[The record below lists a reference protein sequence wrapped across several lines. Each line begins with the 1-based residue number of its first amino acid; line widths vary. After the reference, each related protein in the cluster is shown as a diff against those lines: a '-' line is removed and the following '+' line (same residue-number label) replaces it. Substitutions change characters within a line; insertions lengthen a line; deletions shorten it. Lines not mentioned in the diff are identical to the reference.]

1 MQASGFPHDRFYDN
15 KEERDMIQT
24 CISILAG
31 ALAGVAVYRIQKC
44 RDKKSQTTQNPLPS
58 FQNEQTENES
68 SCSGP
73 YSAEDVA
80 NFIIDY
86 VNVELGSAIN
96 NWMLNC
102 ILYYVQGIFLANG
115 FECFK
120 EDIWTYT
127 ICPVVP
133 CVYESYVYNGSTG
146 IVSFEKRN
154 SPIAKADG
162 KRIED
167 IVKRM
172 YRINV
177 LNLSDKIQSQAVFE
191 KHYDAEKVD
200 DNNPFYEAIPKD
212 ELKVYFAQFVVG
224 TPKNNENNVSDKDCY
239 EVYEICDY
247 VLEYVLKRN
256 RTINVFK
263 LNSLLYIMQASY
275 LHYYNKSLFN
285 ENFEAWMAGPTL
297 PSVWKKYKKFGGCS
311 ILSRDFQYN
320 IKNEDTIF
328 LNEIIDIFGE
338 CSETSLSDM
347 MISQKAYE
355 DAFKLRIPNCSIMPV
370 IENEAIKTSFSGF
383 LAEAQEKT

>member
-1 MQASGFPHDRFYDN
+1 
-15 KEERDMIQT
+15 MIQT
-24 CISILAG
+24 CLSVLTG
-31 ALAGVAVYRIQKC
+31 ALAGVAVYKIQKC
-44 RDKKSQTTQNPLPS
+44 KDKKSQTAQNLLSS
-58 FQNEQTENES
+58 FQNEQAESES

-115 FECFK
+115 SECFK
-120 EDIWTYT
+120 DDIWTYT

-133 CVYESYVYNGSTG
+133 CVYESYVYNGSVG

-154 SPIAKADG
+154 LPIAKADG

-167 IVKRM
+167 IVKKM
-172 YRINV
+172 YRLNV
-177 LNLSDKIQSQAVFE
+177 LNLSDKIQGQAVFE

-200 DNNPFYEAIPKD
+200 DNNPFYEIIPKN
-212 ELKVYFAQFVVG
+212 ELKAYFAQFVVG
-224 TPKNNENNVSDKDCY
+224 TPQDNESNVSDKDCY

-247 VLEYVLKRN
+247 ILEYISKKN

-275 LHYYNKSLFN
+275 LHYYNKPLFD

-297 PSVWKKYKKFGGCS
+297 PSVWKKYRRFGGCS
-311 ILSRDFQYN
+311 ILSKDFHYS
-320 IKNEDTIF
+320 IRNEDMAF
-328 LNEIIDIFGE
+328 LNEIIDIFVE
-338 CSETSLSDM
+338 CSETGLSDM
-347 MISQKAYE
+347 MISQKAYT

-370 IENEAIKTSFSGF
+370 IKNEAIKASFSEF
-383 LAEAQEKT
+383 LAEAENSDKEQA

>member
-1 MQASGFPHDRFYDN
+1 M
-15 KEERDMIQT
+15 MQT
-24 CISILAG
+24 CFYILAG
-31 ALAGVAVYRIQKC
+31 ALAGVAVYKIQKHT
-44 RDKKSQTTQNPLPS
+44 DKKAQATRNPLPS
-58 FQNEQTENES
+58 FEDEQS
-68 SCSGP
+68 FSKP

-102 ILYYVQGIFLANG
+102 ILYYVQGIFLASG
-115 FECFK
+115 SECFK

-146 IVSFEKRN
+146 IVSFEKRKF
-154 SPIAKADG
+154 PISKADG

-177 LNLSDKIQSQAVFE
+177 LNLSDKIQGQAVFE

-212 ELKVYFAQFVVG
+212 ELKAYFAQFVIG
-224 TPKNNENNVSDKDCY
+224 TSKSNENNASDKDCY

-247 VLEYVLKRN
+247 VLEYVSKRN

-275 LHYYNKSLFN
+275 LHYYNKPMFN
-285 ENFEAWMAGPTL
+285 ENFEAWMSGPIL

-311 ILSRDFQYN
+311 ILSKDFHYS
-320 IKNEDTIF
+320 IRNEDMAF
-328 LNEIIDIFGE
+328 LNDIIEIFGE
-338 CSETSLSDM
+338 CSESSLNDM
-347 MISQKAYE
+347 LISQKAYK
-355 DAFKLRIPNCSIMPV
+355 DAFELRIPNCNIMPV
-370 IENEAIKTSFSGF
+370 IEKAAIKASFSEF
-383 LAEAQEKT
+383 LSEAEQSNKN

>member
-1 MQASGFPHDRFYDN
+1 
-15 KEERDMIQT
+15 MIQT

-31 ALAGVAVYRIQKC
+31 ALAGVAVYNIQK
-44 RDKKSQTTQNPLPS
+44 RTDKTLQTSRNQSS
-58 FQNEQTENES
+58 FQDEQDVIENDL
-68 SCSGP
+68 SCSRP

-80 NFIIDY
+80 KFIIDY

-115 FECFK
+115 SECFK

-146 IVSFEKRN
+146 IVSFERRKL
-154 SPIAKADG
+154 PISKADG

-177 LNLSDKIQSQAVFE
+177 LNLSDKIQGQAVFE
-191 KHYDAEKVD
+191 KHYNAEKVD
-200 DNNPFYEAIPKD
+200 DNNPFYEIIPKN
-212 ELKVYFAQFVVG
+212 ELKAYFAQFMIG
-224 TPKNNENNVSDKDCY
+224 TPKDNESNVSNKNCY

-247 VLEYVLKRN
+247 VLEYISKKN

-275 LHYYNKSLFN
+275 LHYYNKPLFD
-285 ENFEAWMAGPTL
+285 EDFEAWMAGPIL

-320 IKNEDTIF
+320 IKNEDMIF

-370 IENEAIKTSFSGF
+370 IEKDAIKTSFSGF

>member
-1 MQASGFPHDRFYDN
+1 
-15 KEERDMIQT
+15 MIQT
-24 CISILAG
+24 CFSILAG
-31 ALAGVAVYRIQKC
+31 ALTGVAVYKIQKHT
-44 RDKKSQTTQNPLPS
+44 DKKSQTAQNPLPS
-58 FQNEQTENES
+58 FQDEQS
-68 SCSGP
+68 FSKP

-120 EDIWTYT
+120 ENIWTYT

-133 CVYESYVYNGSTG
+133 CVYESYVYNGSVG
-146 IVSFEKRN
+146 IVSFERHK
-154 SPIAKADG
+154 SSISKADG

-200 DNNPFYEAIPKD
+200 NNNPFYEIIPKD
-212 ELKVYFAQFVVG
+212 ELKAYFAQFVIG
-224 TPKNNENNVSDKDCY
+224 TPKNNENNVFDKDCY

-247 VLEYVLKRN
+247 ILEYVSKKHG
-256 RTINVFK
+256 TINVFK

-275 LHYYNKSLFN
+275 LHYYNKPLFN
-285 ENFEAWMAGPTL
+285 EDFEAWMSGPIL
-297 PSVWKKYKKFGGCS
+297 PSVWKRYKKFGGCS
-311 ILSRDFQYN
+311 ILSKDFQYS
-320 IKNEDTIF
+320 IRNEDMAF
-328 LNEIIDIFGE
+328 LNDIIEMFGE
-338 CSETSLSDM
+338 CSESSLSDM
-347 MISQKAYE
+347 LISQKAYK
-355 DAFKLRIPNCSIMPV
+355 DAFELRIPNCDIMPV
-370 IENEAIKTSFSGF
+370 IEKDAIKILHKS
-383 LAEAQEKT
+383 

>member
-1 MQASGFPHDRFYDN
+1 
-15 KEERDMIQT
+15 MIQT
-24 CISILAG
+24 CLSIITG
-31 ALAGVAVYRIQKC
+31 ALAGVAVYKIQKHT
-44 RDKKSQTTQNPLPS
+44 DKKSQTAQNLLPS
-58 FQNEQTENES
+58 FQNEQAENEP

-102 ILYYVQGIFLANG
+102 ILYYVQGIFLASG
-115 FECFK
+115 SECFK

-133 CVYESYVYNGSTG
+133 CVYESYVYNGSVG
-146 IVSFEKRN
+146 IVSFERRN

-177 LNLSDKIQSQAVFE
+177 LNLSDKIQGQAVFE

-212 ELKVYFAQFVVG
+212 ELKAYFAQFVVG
-224 TPKNNENNVSDKDCY
+224 TSKSNENNASDKDCY

-247 VLEYVLKRN
+247 VLEYISKKN

-275 LHYYNKSLFN
+275 LHYYNKPLFN

-311 ILSRDFQYN
+311 ILSTDFQYS
-320 IKNEDTIF
+320 IRNEDMAF
-328 LNEIIDIFGE
+328 LNDIIEIFGE
-338 CSETSLSDM
+338 CSESSLNDM
-347 MISQKAYE
+347 LISQKAYK
-355 DAFKLRIPNCSIMPV
+355 DAFELRIPNCSIMPV
-370 IENEAIKTSFSGF
+370 IENEAIKASFSEF
-383 LAEAQEKT
+383 LAEAEQSHKN

>member
-1 MQASGFPHDRFYDN
+1 
-15 KEERDMIQT
+15 MIQT

-31 ALAGVAVYRIQKC
+31 ALAGVAVYNIQKHT
-44 RDKKSQTTQNPLPS
+44 DKTLQTSKNHSS
-58 FQNEQTENES
+58 FQDEQDIVENKS
-68 SCSGP
+68 SCSKP

-102 ILYYVQGIFLANG
+102 ILYYVQGIFLASG
-115 FECFK
+115 SECFK

-133 CVYESYVYNGSTG
+133 CVYESYIHIGSVG
-146 IVSFEKRN
+146 IVSFERRN
-154 SPIAKADG
+154 LPIAKADG

-172 YRINV
+172 YRLNV
-177 LNLSDKIQSQAVFE
+177 LNLSDKIQGQAVFE

-200 DNNPFYEAIPKD
+200 DNNPFYEVIPKD
-212 ELKVYFAQFVVG
+212 ELKAYFAQFVIG
-224 TPKNNENNVSDKDCY
+224 APKNSENNVSDKDCY

-247 VLEYVLKRN
+247 VLEYISKRN
-256 RTINVFK
+256 KTVNVFK

-275 LHYYNKSLFN
+275 LHYYNKPLFD

-297 PSVWKKYKKFGGCS
+297 PSVWKKHKRFGGCS
-311 ILSRDFQYN
+311 ILSKDFHYS
-320 IKNEDTIF
+320 IRNEDMAF

-338 CSETSLSDM
+338 CSETSLGNM

-370 IENEAIKTSFSGF
+370 IEKDAIKASFSEF
-383 LAEAQEKT
+383 LAEAERSNKN

>member
-1 MQASGFPHDRFYDN
+1 M
-15 KEERDMIQT
+15 MQT
-24 CISILAG
+24 CLSILTG
-31 ALAGVAVYRIQKC
+31 ALAGVAVYKIQKC
-44 RDKKSQTTQNPLPS
+44 KDKKSQTTQNSLPS
-58 FQNEQTENES
+58 FQDEQS
-68 SCSGP
+68 FSKP

-115 FECFK
+115 SECFK

-133 CVYESYVYNGSTG
+133 CVYESYVDNGSVG
-146 IVSFEKRN
+146 IVSFERRKL
-154 SPIAKADG
+154 PISKADG

-172 YRINV
+172 YRLNV
-177 LNLSDKIQSQAVFE
+177 LNLSDKIQGQAVFE

-212 ELKVYFAQFVVG
+212 ELKAYFAQFVIG
-224 TPKNNENNVSDKDCY
+224 SPKDNKNNVSNKECY

-247 VLEYVLKRN
+247 ILAYVSKKN

-275 LHYYNKSLFN
+275 LCYYNKPLFN

-297 PSVWKKYKKFGGCS
+297 PSVWKRYRRFGGCS
-311 ILSRDFQYN
+311 ILSRDFQHN
-320 IKNEDTIF
+320 IKNEDMIF
-328 LNEIIDIFGE
+328 LNEIVDIFVE

-347 MISQKAYE
+347 MVSQKAYE

-370 IENEAIKTSFSGF
+370 IEKDAIKASFSEF
-383 LAEAQEKT
+383 LSEAEQSNKN

>member
-1 MQASGFPHDRFYDN
+1 
-15 KEERDMIQT
+15 MIQT
-24 CISILAG
+24 CFSILAG
-31 ALAGVAVYRIQKC
+31 ALAGVVVYKIQKC
-44 RDKKSQTTQNPLPS
+44 KDKKSQTTQNSLPS
-58 FQNEQTENES
+58 FQDEQS
-68 SCSGP
+68 FSKP

-102 ILYYVQGIFLANG
+102 ILYYVQGIFLASG
-115 FECFK
+115 SECFK

-133 CVYESYVYNGSTG
+133 CVYESYVYNGSIG

-154 SPIAKADG
+154 LPIAKADG

-172 YRINV
+172 YRLNV

-200 DNNPFYEAIPKD
+200 DNNPFYEIIPKD
-212 ELKVYFAQFVVG
+212 ELKEYFAQFVVG
-224 TPKNNENNVSDKDCY
+224 TSKSNENSASDKDCY

-247 VLEYVLKRN
+247 ILEYVSKRN
-256 RTINVFK
+256 RTVNVFK

-275 LHYYNKSLFN
+275 LHYYNKPLFN
-285 ENFEAWMAGPTL
+285 EDFEAWMAGPIL
-297 PSVWKKYKKFGGCS
+297 PSVWKKYKKFGGCGIIS
-311 ILSRDFQYN
+311 GDFQYN
-320 IKNEDTIF
+320 IKDEVMAF
-328 LNEIIDIFGE
+328 LNDIIEMFGE
-338 CSETSLSDM
+338 CSESSLSNM
-347 MISQKAYE
+347 LVSQKAYK
-355 DAFKLRIPNCSIMPV
+355 DAFELRIPNCSIMPV
-370 IENEAIKTSFSGF
+370 IKNKAIKASFSEF
-383 LAEAQEKT
+383 LAEDEQSNKN

>member
-1 MQASGFPHDRFYDN
+1 
-15 KEERDMIQT
+15 MIQT
-24 CISILAG
+24 CLSVLTG
-31 ALAGVAVYRIQKC
+31 ALAGIAVYKIQK
-44 RDKKSQTTQNPLPS
+44 RADKTLQAPKNHSS
-58 FQNEQTENES
+58 FQDEQTVTEDEQS
-68 SCSGP
+68 FSGP

-102 ILYYVQGIFLANG
+102 ILYYVQGIFLASG
-115 FECFK
+115 SECFK

-133 CVYESYVYNGSTG
+133 CVYESYIHTGSVG
-146 IVSFEKRN
+146 IVSFERRN
-154 SPIAKADG
+154 SPIAKAEG

-177 LNLSDKIQSQAVFE
+177 LNLSEKIQGQAVFE

-200 DNNPFYEAIPKD
+200 DNNPFYEIIPKN
-212 ELKVYFAQFVVG
+212 ELKAYFAQFVIG
-224 TPKNNENNVSDKDCY
+224 TPKSNENNVSDKDCY

-247 VLEYVLKRN
+247 ILEYVLKKHG
-256 RTINVFK
+256 TINVFK

-275 LHYYNKSLFN
+275 LHYYNKPLFD
-285 ENFEAWMAGPTL
+285 EDFEAWMAGPTL

-311 ILSRDFQYN
+311 ILSKDFQYN
-320 IKNEDTIF
+320 IRSEDMIF
-328 LNEIIDIFGE
+328 LNEIVDMFGE
-338 CSETSLSDM
+338 CWETSLSDM
-347 MISQKAYE
+347 MISQKAYK
-355 DAFKLRIPNCSIMPV
+355 DAFELRIPNCSIMPV
-370 IENEAIKTSFSGF
+370 IEKDAIKASFSES
-383 LAEAQEKT
+383 LAKAEQSNKN

>member
-1 MQASGFPHDRFYDN
+1 
-15 KEERDMIQT
+15 MIQT

-31 ALAGVAVYRIQKC
+31 ALAGVAVYNIQK
-44 RDKKSQTTQNPLPS
+44 RTDKTLQTSQNQSS
-58 FQNEQTENES
+58 FQDEQDVIENDL
-68 SCSGP
+68 SCSRP

-80 NFIIDY
+80 KFIIDY

-115 FECFK
+115 SECFK

-133 CVYESYVYNGSTG
+133 CVYESYVCNGSIG
-146 IVSFEKRN
+146 IVSFERRK
-154 SPIAKADG
+154 SHISKTDG
-162 KRIED
+162 KHIED

-177 LNLSDKIQSQAVFE
+177 LNLSDKIQGQAVFE
-191 KHYDAEKVD
+191 KHYNAEKVD
-200 DNNPFYEAIPKD
+200 DNNPFYEIIPKN
-212 ELKVYFAQFVVG
+212 ELKAYFAQFVVG
-224 TPKNNENNVSDKDCY
+224 TSKSNENNASDKDCY

-247 VLEYVLKRN
+247 VLEYISKKN

-275 LHYYNKSLFN
+275 LHYYNKPLFD
-285 ENFEAWMAGPTL
+285 EDFEAWMAGPIL
-297 PSVWKKYKKFGGCS
+297 PSVWKRYKKFGGCGIISKEFHYS
-311 ILSRDFQYN
+311 IR
-320 IKNEDTIF
+320 NEDVTF

-338 CSETSLSDM
+338 CGETSLSNM
-347 MISQKAYE
+347 IISQKAYT

-370 IENEAIKTSFSGF
+370 LEKDAIKTSFSGF

>member
-1 MQASGFPHDRFYDN
+1 
-15 KEERDMIQT
+15 MIQT
-24 CISILAG
+24 CFSILAG
-31 ALAGVAVYRIQKC
+31 ALTGVAVYKIQKHT
-44 RDKKSQTTQNPLPS
+44 DKKTQTTQNPLPS
-58 FQNEQTENES
+58 FEDEQS
-68 SCSGP
+68 FSKP

-102 ILYYVQGIFLANG
+102 ILYYVQGIFLASG
-115 FECFK
+115 SECFK

-133 CVYESYVYNGSTG
+133 CVYESYVDNGSVG
-146 IVSFEKRN
+146 IVSFERRKF
-154 SPIAKADG
+154 PISKADG

-177 LNLSDKIQSQAVFE
+177 LNLSDKIQGQAVFE

-212 ELKVYFAQFVVG
+212 ELKAYFAQFVIG
-224 TPKNNENNVSDKDCY
+224 APKDNKNNVSNKECY

-247 VLEYVLKRN
+247 ILEYISKKHG
-256 RTINVFK
+256 TINVFK

-275 LHYYNKSLFN
+275 LHYYNKPLFD
-285 ENFEAWMAGPTL
+285 EDFEAWMAGPTL
-297 PSVWKKYKKFGGCS
+297 PSVWKKYRKFGGCS

-320 IKNEDTIF
+320 IRSEDMAF
-328 LNEIIDIFGE
+328 LNEIIDIFVE
-338 CSETSLSDM
+338 CSESSLSDM
-347 MISQKAYE
+347 LISQKAYK
-355 DAFKLRIPNCSIMPV
+355 DAFEFRIPNCSIMPV
-370 IENEAIKTSFSGF
+370 IENEAIKTSFSEF
-383 LAEAQEKT
+383 LAGAEQSHKN

>member
-1 MQASGFPHDRFYDN
+1 
-15 KEERDMIQT
+15 MIQT
-24 CISILAG
+24 CLSILTR
-31 ALAGVAVYRIQKC
+31 ALAGVGVYKIQNCK
-44 RDKKSQTTQNPLPS
+44 DKKSQTTQNPLPS
-58 FQNEQTENES
+58 FEDEQS
-68 SCSGP
+68 FSKP

-86 VNVELGSAIN
+86 VNVELGSVIN

-102 ILYYVQGIFLANG
+102 ILYYVQGIFLASG
-115 FECFK
+115 SECFK

-133 CVYESYVYNGSTG
+133 CVYESYVDNGSVG
-146 IVSFEKRN
+146 IVSFERRK
-154 SPIAKADG
+154 SPISKTDG

-172 YRINV
+172 YRLNV
-177 LNLSDKIQSQAVFE
+177 LNLSDKIQGQAVFE
-191 KHYDAEKVD
+191 KHYDAGKVD

-212 ELKVYFAQFVVG
+212 ELKAYFAQFVVG
-224 TPKNNENNVSDKDCY
+224 TSKSNENNASDKDCY

-247 VLEYVLKRN
+247 VLEYVSKRN

-275 LHYYNKSLFN
+275 LHYYNRPLFD
-285 ENFEAWMAGPTL
+285 EDFEAWMSGPIL
-297 PSVWKKYKKFGGCS
+297 PSVWKKYKRFGGCS
-311 ILSRDFQYN
+311 IISGDFQYN
-320 IKNEDTIF
+320 IKSKDMAF

-347 MISQKAYE
+347 MVSQKAYT

-370 IENEAIKTSFSGF
+370 IEKDAIKTSFSEF
-383 LAEAQEKT
+383 LAEAEHSNKN

>member
-1 MQASGFPHDRFYDN
+1 
-15 KEERDMIQT
+15 MIQT
-24 CISILAG
+24 CLSIIAG
-31 ALAGVAVYRIQKC
+31 ALAGVAVYRIQKHT
-44 RDKKSQTTQNPLPS
+44 DKKSQITQNPLPS
-58 FQNEQTENES
+58 FENEQS
-68 SCSGP
+68 FSKP

-102 ILYYVQGIFLANG
+102 ILYYVQGIFLASG
-115 FECFK
+115 SECFK

-133 CVYESYVYNGSTG
+133 CVYESYVYNGSVG
-146 IVSFEKRN
+146 IVSFERRK
-154 SPIAKADG
+154 SPISKADG

-177 LNLSDKIQSQAVFE
+177 LNLSDKIQGQAVFE

-200 DNNPFYEAIPKD
+200 ENNPFYEIIPKD
-212 ELKVYFAQFVVG
+212 ELREYFAQFVVG
-224 TPKNNENNVSDKDCY
+224 TSKSNENNVSDKDCY

-247 VLEYVLKRN
+247 VLEYVSKKN

-275 LHYYNKSLFN
+275 LHYYNKPLFN
-285 ENFEAWMAGPTL
+285 EDFEAWMAGPTL
-297 PSVWKKYKKFGGCS
+297 PSVWKRYRRFGGCS
-311 ILSRDFQYN
+311 ILSQNFQHN
-320 IKNEDTIF
+320 IKNEDMAF
-328 LNEIIDIFGE
+328 LNEIIDIFVE
-338 CSETSLSDM
+338 CSETSLSDI

-370 IENEAIKTSFSGF
+370 IEKDAIKASFSEF
-383 LAEAQEKT
+383 LSEAEQSHKN

>member
-1 MQASGFPHDRFYDN
+1 
-15 KEERDMIQT
+15 MIQT
-24 CISILAG
+24 CFSILAG
-31 ALAGVAVYRIQKC
+31 ALTGVAVYKIQKHT
-44 RDKKSQTTQNPLPS
+44 DKKSQTAQNLLPS

-68 SCSGP
+68 SCSRP

-80 NFIIDY
+80 DFIIDY

-115 FECFK
+115 SECFK

-133 CVYESYVYNGSTG
+133 CVYESYVDNGAVG
-146 IVSFEKRN
+146 IVSFERRN
-154 SPIAKADG
+154 LPIAKADG

-172 YRINV
+172 YRLNV
-177 LNLSDKIQSQAVFE
+177 LNLSDKIQGQAVFE

-200 DNNPFYEAIPKD
+200 DNNPFYEVIPKD
-212 ELKVYFAQFVVG
+212 ELKAYFAQFVVG
-224 TPKNNENNVSDKDCY
+224 TSKSNENNASDKDCY

-247 VLEYVLKRN
+247 VLEYVSKKHG
-256 RTINVFK
+256 TINVFK

-275 LHYYNKSLFN
+275 LHYYNKPLFD
-285 ENFEAWMAGPTL
+285 EDFEAWMSGPIL

-311 ILSRDFQYN
+311 IISGDFQYN
-320 IKNEDTIF
+320 IKEEVMAF
-328 LNEIIDIFGE
+328 LNDIIEMFGE
-338 CSETSLSDM
+338 CSESSLSNM
-347 MISQKAYE
+347 LVSQKAYK
-355 DAFKLRIPNCSIMPV
+355 DAFELRIPNCSIMPV
-370 IENEAIKTSFSGF
+370 IKNKAIKASFSEF
-383 LAEAQEKT
+383 LAEDEQSNKN

>member
-1 MQASGFPHDRFYDN
+1 
-15 KEERDMIQT
+15 MIQT
-24 CISILAG
+24 CLSILTR
-31 ALAGVAVYRIQKC
+31 ALAGVGVYKIQKC
-44 RDKKSQTTQNPLPS
+44 EDKKSQTTQNSLPS
-58 FQNEQTENES
+58 FQDEQS
-68 SCSGP
+68 FSKP

-102 ILYYVQGIFLANG
+102 ILYYVQGIFLASG
-115 FECFK
+115 SECFK

-146 IVSFEKRN
+146 IVSFERRKF
-154 SPIAKADG
+154 PISKADR

-172 YRINV
+172 YRLNV
-177 LNLSDKIQSQAVFE
+177 LNLSDKIQGQAVFE

-212 ELKVYFAQFVVG
+212 ELKAYFAQFVVG
-224 TPKNNENNVSDKDCY
+224 APKCNESNASDKGCY

-247 VLEYVLKRN
+247 ILEYVLKKHG
-256 RTINVFK
+256 TINVFK
-263 LNSLLYIMQASY
+263 LNSLLYIMQASH
-275 LHYYNKSLFN
+275 LHYYNRPLFD
-285 ENFEAWMAGPTL
+285 EDFEAWMSGPTL

-311 ILSRDFQYN
+311 ILSKDFHYS
-320 IKNEDTIF
+320 IRNEDMAF
-328 LNEIIDIFGE
+328 LNEIIDMFGE
-338 CSETSLSDM
+338 CSESSLSDM
-347 MISQKAYE
+347 LISQKAYK
-355 DAFKLRIPNCSIMPV
+355 DAFELRIPNCSIMPV
-370 IENEAIKTSFSGF
+370 IEDEAIKASFSEF
-383 LAEAQEKT
+383 LAEAEHSSKN

>member
-1 MQASGFPHDRFYDN
+1 M
-15 KEERDMIQT
+15 MQT
-24 CISILAG
+24 CFSILTG
-31 ALAGVAVYRIQKC
+31 ALAGVAVYKIQKHT
-44 RDKKSQTTQNPLPS
+44 DKKSQTAQNLLPS
-58 FQNEQTENES
+58 FQNEQAKNES

-73 YSAEDVA
+73 YSAENVA

-102 ILYYVQGIFLANG
+102 ILYYVQGIFLASG
-115 FECFK
+115 SECFK

-133 CVYESYVYNGSTG
+133 CVYESYVDNGSVG
-146 IVSFEKRN
+146 IVSFERRK
-154 SPIAKADG
+154 SPISKTDG

-177 LNLSDKIQSQAVFE
+177 LNLSDKIQGQAVFE

-200 DNNPFYEAIPKD
+200 DNNPFYEVIPKD
-212 ELKVYFAQFVVG
+212 ELKAYFAQFVIE
-224 TPKNNENNVSDKDCY
+224 TPKSNENNVSDKDCY
-239 EVYEICDY
+239 EVYELCDY
-247 VLEYVLKRN
+247 VLEYISKKHG
-256 RTINVFK
+256 TINVFK

-275 LHYYNKSLFN
+275 LHYYNKPLFD
-285 ENFEAWMAGPTL
+285 EDFEAWMAGPTL
-297 PSVWKKYKKFGGCS
+297 PSVWKKYRRFGGCS
-311 ILSRDFQYN
+311 ILSKDFHYS
-320 IKNEDTIF
+320 IRNEDMAF

-370 IENEAIKTSFSGF
+370 IEKDAIKASFSEF
-383 LAEAQEKT
+383 LAEAERSNKD

>member
-1 MQASGFPHDRFYDN
+1 
-15 KEERDMIQT
+15 MIQT
-24 CISILAG
+24 CLSVLTG
-31 ALAGVAVYRIQKC
+31 ALAGVAVYKIQK
-44 RDKKSQTTQNPLPS
+44 RAGKTLQAPKNHSS
-58 FQNEQTENES
+58 FQDEQTVTEDEQS
-68 SCSGP
+68 FSKP

-102 ILYYVQGIFLANG
+102 ILYYVQGIFLASG
-115 FECFK
+115 SECFK

-146 IVSFEKRN
+146 IVSFERRKF
-154 SPIAKADG
+154 PISKADE

-172 YRINV
+172 YRLNV
-177 LNLSDKIQSQAVFE
+177 LNLSDKIQGQAVFE

-200 DNNPFYEAIPKD
+200 DNNPFYEVIPKD
-212 ELKVYFAQFVVG
+212 ELKAYFAQFVIG
-224 TPKNNENNVSDKDCY
+224 TPKNSENNVSDKDCY

-247 VLEYVLKRN
+247 VLEYISKRN
-256 RTINVFK
+256 KTVNVFK

-275 LHYYNKSLFN
+275 LHYYNKPLFD

-297 PSVWKKYKKFGGCS
+297 PSVWKKYRRFGGCS
-311 ILSRDFQYN
+311 ILSKDFHYS
-320 IKNEDTIF
+320 IRNEDMAF

-347 MISQKAYE
+347 MISQKAYT

-370 IENEAIKTSFSGF
+370 IEKDAIKASFSEF
-383 LAEAQEKT
+383 LAEAERSNKN